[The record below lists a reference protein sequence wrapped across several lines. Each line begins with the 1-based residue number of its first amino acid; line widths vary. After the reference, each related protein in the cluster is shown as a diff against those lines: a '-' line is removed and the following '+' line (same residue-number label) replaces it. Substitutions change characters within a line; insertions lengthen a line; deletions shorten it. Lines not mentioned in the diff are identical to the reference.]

1 MGAHYLS
8 YLLIEDK
15 KAAVVVVFNPQVA
28 SVPLTFQ

>member
-15 KAAVVVVFNPQVA
+15 KAAVGVVFNPQVA